1 MEVCAMQKAEQI
13 LQAVQKMGEKRI
25 PLTRVYRS
33 LFSEDLFLAAY
44 DKIARNRGALT
55 VGSDSETVDGM
66 NRERIQRI
74 IEQLRC
80 ERFNFRPARR
90 IQIPKKSGGTR
101 PLGIPN
107 FTDKLVQ
114 EVLRMVLEAY
124 YEPRFRDSSHGFRPG
139 RGCHTALAN
148 LQYKF
153 KGAAWFIEGDIRGCF
168 DNIDHEVLMAILA
181 RDIQDG
187 RLLNLLRMGLKAGYL
202 ENWQYNRTYSGTP
215 QGGILSPLLANIY
228 LHELDAYIEDMLIP
242 QYTRGKKRADNRE
255 HGNLA
260 YAIKCARNTGDQ
272 KRVQELELQRRK
284 LPSQDVHDP
293 NFRRLKYIRYADDFI
308 LSFIGTKSEAEE
320 IKAAI
325 SAFLKEKLHL
335 EMSASKTLITHS
347 RTEHAR
353 FLGYDIS
360 VYHADDKISPR
371 SGTLT
376 KTRSVNGCI
385 RLGIPYGK
393 VDELAK
399 RYMRGEKPIHEAGL
413 LAFSDAQIIDV
424 YQQRFRGLAEYYK
437 FAADRKALRKL
448 KYVMEVSLT
457 KTLANKFKSTVARIY
472 QRYGGKRTVQGIT
485 YKVLVVEVPTKNGTR
500 YIYWGGIPLKV
511 VKPGTE
517 ILDDNNGRRN
527 VTLSS
532 RTDLVQRL
540 QANECEICGSQEYCE
555 VHHVRKLADLKNRW
569 RGRKEKPAWVTTMI
583 AMQRKTL
590 VVCAKCHVAIH
601 TGKPLPA
608 RST

>member
-1 MEVCAMQKAEQI
+1 MQKAEQI
-13 LQAVQKMGEKRI
+13 LQAMCKLGEKRI

-55 VGSDSETVDGM
+55 VGTENDTADGM
-66 NRERIQRI
+66 SRERIQRI
-74 IEQLRC
+74 IEKLRN
-80 ERFNFRPARR
+80 ERFKFRPARR

-139 RGCHTALAN
+139 RGCHTALAS
-148 LQYKF
+148 LSYKF
-153 KGAAWFIEGDIRGCF
+153 QGAAWFIEGDIRGCF
-168 DNIDHEVLMAILA
+168 DNIDHETLMAILA

-187 RLLNLLRMGLKAGYL
+187 RLLNLLRMGLEAGYM
-202 ENWQYNRTYSGTP
+202 EDWQYNRTYSGTP
-215 QGGILSPLLANIY
+215 QGGTLSPLLSNIY
-228 LHELDAYIEDMLIP
+228 LHELDAYIEDVLKP
-242 QYTRGKKRADNRE
+242 LYTRGKKRAENPEYR
-255 HGNLA
+255 NFA
-260 YAIKCARNTGDQ
+260 YAIQCARKAGDE

-293 NFRRLKYIRYADDFI
+293 NYRRLQYIRYADDFI
-308 LSFIGTKSEAEE
+308 LSLIGTKAEAEE

-325 SAFLKEKLHL
+325 STFLKEKLHL

-353 FLGYDIS
+353 FLGYAIS

-376 KTRSVNGCI
+376 KTRSINGCV

-393 VDELAK
+393 VDELATS
-399 RYMRGEKPIHEAGL
+399 YMRREKPIHEAGL

-424 YQQRFRGLAEYYK
+424 YQQRFRGVAEYYK
-437 FAADRKALRKL
+437 FATDLNALRKL
-448 KYVMEVSLT
+448 KYIMEVSLT
-457 KTLANKFKSTVARIY
+457 KTLANKFKSTVARMY
-472 QRYGGKRTVQGIT
+472 QKYGGKRTVQGFT

-517 ILDDNNGRRN
+517 ALDDNNGRRN
-527 VTLSS
+527 VAFSS

-540 QANECEICGSQEYCE
+540 QANECEIYGSQENCE

-569 RGRKEKPAWVTTMI
+569 RGRKEKPAWVMRMI

-590 VVCAKCHVAIH
+590 VVCEKCHVAIH
-601 TGKPLPA
+601 TGKPLPNP
-608 RST
+608 ST

>member
-1 MEVCAMQKAEQI
+1 MQKAEQI

-55 VGSDSETVDGM
+55 VGTENDTADGM
-66 NRERIQRI
+66 SRERIQRI
-74 IEQLRC
+74 IEKLRN

-187 RLLNLLRMGLKAGYL
+187 RMLNLLRMGLEAGYL

-228 LHELDAYIEDMLIP
+228 LHELDAYIEEVLIP

-255 HGNLA
+255 YGNLA
-260 YAIKCARNTGDQ
+260 YAIKCARNAGDQ

-393 VDELAK
+393 VDELAR

-424 YQQRFRGLAEYYK
+424 YQQRFRGVAEYYK
-437 FAADRKALRKL
+437 FATDRNALRKL

-457 KTLANKFKSTVARIY
+457 KTLANKFKSTVARMY
-472 QRYGGKRTVQGIT
+472 QKYGGKRTVQEYT

-511 VKPGTE
+511 IKTGTE
-517 ILDDNNGRRN
+517 VLDDNNGRRN
-527 VTLSS
+527 VTFSS

-540 QANECEICGSQEYCE
+540 QANECEICGSQENCE
-555 VHHVRKLADLKNRW
+555 VHHVRKLADLKDRW

-601 TGKPLPA
+601 TGKPLPT
-608 RST
+608 RNT

>member
-1 MEVCAMQKAEQI
+1 MQKAEQI

-55 VGSDSETVDGM
+55 VGTDSETADGM

-124 YEPRFRDSSHGFRPG
+124 YEPRFRNSSHGFRPG

-168 DNIDHEVLMAILA
+168 DNIDHDVLMAILA

-242 QYTRGKKRADNRE
+242 QYTRGKKRAYNPE
-255 HGNLA
+255 YGKVGND
-260 YAIKCARNTGDQ
+260 IKVARKTGNEE
-272 KRVQELELQRRK
+272 RVKQLMTQYRK
-284 LPSQDVHDP
+284 LPSQNVNDP
-293 NFRRLKYIRYADDFI
+293 NFRRLQYIRYADDFI

-325 SAFLKEKLHL
+325 CAFLKEKLHL
-335 EMSASKTLITHS
+335 ELSTSKTLITHS

-371 SGTLT
+371 SGTLS

-399 RYMRGEKPIHEAGL
+399 RYMRGGKPIHEAGL

-424 YQQRFRGLAEYYK
+424 YQQRFRGVAEYYK
-437 FAADRKALRKL
+437 FATDRKALRKL

-457 KTLANKFKSTVARIY
+457 KTLANKFKSTVVRMY
-472 QRYGGKRTVQGIT
+472 QRYGGKRTVQGFT

-540 QANECEICGSQEYCE
+540 QANECEICGSQESCE

-601 TGKPLPA
+601 TGKPLPV
-608 RST
+608 RNT

>member
-1 MEVCAMQKAEQI
+1 MQKAEQI

-55 VGSDSETVDGM
+55 VGTENDTADGM
-66 NRERIQRI
+66 SRERIQRI
-74 IEQLRC
+74 IEKLRN

-187 RLLNLLRMGLKAGYL
+187 RLFNLLRMGLEAGYL

-215 QGGILSPLLANIY
+215 QGGVLSPLLANIY
-228 LHELDAYIEDMLIP
+228 LHELDAYIEEVLIP

-255 HGNLA
+255 YGNLA
-260 YAIKCARNTGDQ
+260 YAIKCARNAGDQ

-393 VDELAK
+393 VDELAR

-424 YQQRFRGLAEYYK
+424 YQQRFRGVAEYYK
-437 FAADRKALRKL
+437 FATDRNALRKL
-448 KYVMEVSLT
+448 KYIMEVSLT
-457 KTLANKFKSTVARIY
+457 KTLANKFKSTVARMY
-472 QRYGGKRTVQGIT
+472 QKYGGKRTVQEYT

-511 VKPGTE
+511 IKTGTE
-517 ILDDNNGRRN
+517 VLDDNNGRRN
-527 VTLSS
+527 VTFSS

-540 QANECEICGSQEYCE
+540 QANECEICGSQENCE
-555 VHHVRKLADLKNRW
+555 VHHVRKLADLKDRW

-601 TGKPLPA
+601 TGKPLPT
-608 RST
+608 RNT

>member
-1 MEVCAMQKAEQI
+1 MQKAEQI
-13 LQAVQKMGEKRI
+13 LQAVRKMGEKRI

-55 VGSDSETVDGM
+55 VGTDSETADGM

-124 YEPRFRDSSHGFRPG
+124 YEPRFRNSSHGFRPG

-228 LHELDAYIEDMLIP
+228 LHEMDAYIEDVLIP
-242 QYTRGKKRADNRE
+242 QYTRGKKRAYNPE
-255 HGNLA
+255 YGKVGND
-260 YAIKCARNTGDQ
+260 IKVARKTGNEE
-272 KRVQELELQRRK
+272 RVKQLMTQYRK
-284 LPSQDVHDP
+284 LPSQNVNDP
-293 NFRRLKYIRYADDFI
+293 NFRRLQYIRYADDFI

-325 SAFLKEKLHL
+325 CAFLKEKLHL

-371 SGTLT
+371 NGTLS

-399 RYMRGEKPIHEAGL
+399 RYIRGGKPIHEAGL

-424 YQQRFRGLAEYYK
+424 YQQRFRGVAEYYK
-437 FAADRKALRKL
+437 FATDRNALGKL
-448 KYVMEVSLT
+448 KYVMEVSLI
-457 KTLANKFKSTVARIY
+457 KTLAHKFKTTVVHTYR
-472 QRYGGKRTVQGIT
+472 RYEGKRTVQGNT

-527 VTLSS
+527 VALSS
-532 RTDLVQRL
+532 RTDLIQRL
-540 QANECEICGSQEYCE
+540 QANECEICGSQENCE

-569 RGRKEKPAWVTTMI
+569 RGRKEKSAWVMRMI

-601 TGKPLPA
+601 TGKPLPT

>member
-1 MEVCAMQKAEQI
+1 MQKAEQI

-55 VGSDSETVDGM
+55 SGSDSETVDGM
-66 NRERIQRI
+66 SRERIQRI

-153 KGAAWFIEGDIRGCF
+153 KGTAWFIEGDIRGCF

-228 LHELDAYIEDMLIP
+228 LHELDAYIEDVLIP

-255 HGNLA
+255 YGNLA
-260 YAIKCARNTGDQ
+260 YAIKCARNAGDQ

-393 VDELAK
+393 VDELAR
-399 RYMRGEKPIHEAGL
+399 RYMRGGKPVHEAGL

-424 YQQRFRGLAEYYK
+424 YQQRFRGVAEYYK
-437 FAADRKALRKL
+437 FATDRKALRKL

-457 KTLANKFKSTVARIY
+457 KTLANKFKSTVARMY
-472 QRYGGKRTVQGIT
+472 QKYGGKRTVQGFT

-540 QANECEICGSQEYCE
+540 QANECEICGSQENCE

-569 RGRKEKPAWVTTMI
+569 RGRKEKPAWVKTMI

-601 TGKPLPA
+601 TGKPLP
-608 RST
+608 TQNT

>member
-1 MEVCAMQKAEQI
+1 MQKAEQI

-55 VGSDSETVDGM
+55 VGTENDTADGM
-66 NRERIQRI
+66 SRERIQRI
-74 IEQLRC
+74 IEKLRN

-139 RGCHTALAN
+139 RGCHTALAS
-148 LQYKF
+148 LHQKF

-187 RLLNLLRMGLKAGYL
+187 RMLNLLRMGLEAGYL

-228 LHELDAYIEDMLIP
+228 LHELDAYIEEVLIP

-255 HGNLA
+255 YGNLA
-260 YAIKCARNTGDQ
+260 YAIKCARNAGDQ

-393 VDELAK
+393 VDELAR

-424 YQQRFRGLAEYYK
+424 YQQRFRGVAEYYK
-437 FAADRKALRKL
+437 FATDRNALRKL
-448 KYVMEVSLT
+448 KYIMEVSLT
-457 KTLANKFKSTVARIY
+457 KTLANKFKSTVARMY
-472 QRYGGKRTVQGIT
+472 QKYGGKRTVQEYT

-511 VKPGTE
+511 IKTGTE
-517 ILDDNNGRRN
+517 VLDDNNGRRN
-527 VTLSS
+527 VTFSS

-540 QANECEICGSQEYCE
+540 QANECEICGSQENCE
-555 VHHVRKLADLKNRW
+555 VHHVRKLADLKDRW

-601 TGKPLPA
+601 TGKPLPT
-608 RST
+608 RNT

>member
-1 MEVCAMQKAEQI
+1 MQKAEQI
-13 LQAVQKMGEKRI
+13 LQAVRKMGEKRI

-55 VGSDSETVDGM
+55 VGTENDTADGM
-66 NRERIQRI
+66 SRERIQRI
-74 IEQLRC
+74 IEKLRN

-228 LHELDAYIEDMLIP
+228 LHELDAYIEDVLTP

-255 HGNLA
+255 YGNLA
-260 YAIKCARNTGDQ
+260 YAIKCARNAGDQ

-320 IKAAI
+320 IKTAI

-371 SGTLT
+371 NGTLT

-393 VDELAK
+393 VDELAR

-424 YQQRFRGLAEYYK
+424 YQQRFRGVAEYYK
-437 FAADRKALRKL
+437 FATDRNALRKL

-457 KTLANKFKSTVARIY
+457 KTLANKFKSTVARMY
-472 QRYGGKRTVQGIT
+472 QKYGGKRTVQGFT

-511 VKPGTE
+511 VKTGTE

-540 QANECEICGSQEYCE
+540 QANECEICGSQESCE

-590 VVCAKCHVAIH
+590 VVCVKCHVAIH